1 MPTYET
7 LYIAQPD
14 MPEADAE
21 ALGKSFEELVATGE
35 GTLMKSAAWGK
46 RKLAYLVKKHQEG
59 LYFYLQ
65 FDAAPDVV
73 HELERRLRNNE
84 GILKFLSVRLDRI
97 AIETL
102 AAADKK
108 AEERAAARAVREAER
123 AERQKLAD
131 EEAAVAQA
139 KADAEK
145 AKVDA
150 EKAKVDA
157 EKAKVDA
164 EKAKVDAEKA
174 KADAE
179 KAKADAEK
187 APADAEEAPADAA
200 TSAPAEPEAA
210 STGENAP
217 PEAVVAEAKADPE
230 TKSEDDAQ

>member
-14 MPEADAE
+14 MAEADAE

-46 RKLAYLVKKHQEG
+46 RKLAYLVNKHQEG

-73 HELERRLRNNE
+73 AELERRLRNHE
-84 GILKFLSVRLDRI
+84 GILKYLSVRLDRI

-123 AERQKLAD
+123 AERQKLAE
-131 EEAAVAQA
+131 EEAAAAQEAAAAAQEATAA
-139 KADAEK
+139 KQGEAAAAQKE
-145 AKVDA
+145 V
-150 EKAKVDA
+150 
-157 EKAKVDA
+157 
-164 EKAKVDAEKA
+164 
-174 KADAE
+174 
-179 KAKADAEK
+179 
-187 APADAEEAPADAA
+187 PAAQKEVPAAQKEVAA
-200 TSAPAEPEAA
+200 TQKEVAATQKEADPPSPGGETAPDAPV
-210 STGENAP
+210 TGES
-217 PEAVVAEAKADPE
+217 DDTE
-230 TKSEDDAQ
+230 TKPEDSAQ